1 MPDLLTIYQT
11 LLNHYGP
18 QHWWPADSPFEVIVG
33 AYLTQNT
40 NWNNVEKAI
49 VNLKQERA
57 LSYQAILTLT
67 NQELEQLIRPAGFFR
82 QKAERLKFFS
92 QHLEQTYQG
101 NLSKLCNQ
109 DTTSLRSELLS
120 LKGIGPETADSILLY
135 AGNHL
140 SFVVDAYTR
149 RTFSRIGIL
158 TGTES
163 YEQIRSTFMTA
174 LPADKQLYNEYHALI
189 VNHCKSHCTKSPK
202 CLDCPCFHICCY
214 PDKRLS

>member
-18 QHWWPADSPFEVIVG
+18 QHWWPAESPFEVIVG

-49 VNLKQERA
+49 INLKQERA
-57 LSYQAILTLT
+57 LSYQAILTLS

-82 QKAERLKFFS
+82 QKAERLKIFC
-92 QHLEQTYQG
+92 QHLEQSYQG
-101 NLSKLCNQ
+101 NISELFNQ
-109 DTTSLRSELLS
+109 DTTRLRNELLS

-149 RTFSRIGIL
+149 RIFSRLGIL
-158 TGTES
+158 SGTEP
-163 YEQIRSTFMTA
+163 YEQIHSIFMTG
-174 LPADKQLYNEYHALI
+174 LPTDTELYNEYHALI
-189 VNHCKSHCTKSPK
+189 VNHCKKHCTKSPK
-202 CLDCPCFHICCY
+202 CLNCPCFRICSYRHKC
-214 PDKRLS
+214 PD